1 MRIAIIGV
9 PGVGVER
16 VRDIFH
22 KNWNMYK
29 YIKFPDLDDDIEPVE
44 DYVIKFAEKIL
55 QKLKEYTKFED
66 KILYETIPLE
76 ILLVAI
82 RENEAGEFSDEGVKK
97 LFEISNEALKY
108 LDCVYIIPKSKYNAI
123 EDSSIDQHVINDM
136 GQLYDMIIHS
146 FNYGDPCPFF
156 NLNNCPGFIEI
167 FGSDDQKLQLFK
179 QYLNEDGDLIEDNIQ
194 QLMTSEQIKEGQKF
208 LEAELKNQKTA
219 QKKEAFYKQL
229 KQYRN

>member
-1 MRIAIIGV
+1 MRIAIIGA

-29 YIKFPDLDDDIEPVE
+29 YIKFPDLDDDGEPNE

-123 EDSSIDQHVINDM
+123 EDSSIDQYVINDM
-136 GQLYDMIIHS
+136 GQLYDIIIHS

-194 QLMTSEQIKEGQKF
+194 QLMTPEQIKEGQKF